1 MTFNKL
7 LIAILQCALMFF
19 ISNYASAAATSTS
32 CVGIATWNAS
42 TAYAAPGTSVVYKGI
57 KYKSNWWTQNDQPD
71 INNGDQRS
79 GQPWRVLRGCDSPVP
94 AASATP
100 SPEGAVVFSPYKDV
114 GINANWNTLVMS
126 TVVNSAS
133 LAPLL
138 SALPSNI
145 KTVTWAFATGEC
157 GQENWAGMGAE
168 QFAKA
173 NVSPYVTAGKN
184 YIISTGGAAGIFTC
198 SSNAGMHAF
207 LNRYMS
213 VNLIGLDVDIE
224 RDQTQDQITSLVKT
238 LVYAKSLHPNLRISF
253 TLATLADSSGG
264 HAGLNE
270 LGNRVITT
278 AKAAGLDFYVNLMVM
293 DYGTT
298 SAYTCV
304 LSGSLCQMALSAEQ
318 AVINLQ
324 STYAIAA
331 NRIEVTPMI
340 GNNDISD
347 EVFTIA
353 DAEKLASF
361 VVINKLAGY
370 HFWSLDRDTPC
381 VSGSGSLASST
392 CNSASGA
399 TPFGFSKIIAPYF
412 P

>member
-1 MTFNKL
+1 MN
-7 LIAILQCALMFF
+7 
-19 ISNYASAAATSTS
+19 AA
-32 CVGIATWNAS
+32 
-42 TAYAAPGTSVVYKGI
+42 
-57 KYKSNWWTQNDQPD
+57 Q
-71 INNGDQRS
+71 
-79 GQPWRVLRGCDSPVP
+79 
-94 AASATP
+94 
-100 SPEGAVVFSPYKDV
+100 
-114 GINANWNTLVMS
+114 
-126 TVVNSAS
+126 
-133 LAPLL
+133 
-138 SALPSNI
+138 
-145 KTVTWAFATGEC
+145 FAT
-157 GQENWAGMGAE
+157 
-168 QFAKA
+168 A
-173 NVSPYVTAGKN
+173 NITPYVTAGKN
-184 YIISTGGAAGIFTC
+184 YIVSTGGAAGAFTC
-198 SSNAGMHAF
+198 SSNAGMQTF

-213 VNLIGLDVDIE
+213 ANLIGLDFDLE
-224 RDQTQDQITSLVKT
+224 RDQTQAQRTNLVKT

-264 HAGLNE
+264 LAGLNA
-270 LGNRVITT
+270 LGNMVITT

-298 SAYTCV
+298 SAYTCI

-318 AVINLQ
+318 AVTNLE

-347 EVFTIA
+347 EIFTMA
-353 DAEKLASF
+353 DAQTLASF

-381 VSGSGSLASST
+381 ASGSNTSASST
-392 CNSASGA
+392 CNSATGA